1 MSSQAPNNSV
11 VTKFRAHETDT
22 GSPQVQ
28 ITLLTERINHL
39 STHFQM
45 HKKDFNSRQGLLK
58 MISRRRA
65 LLEYLK
71 RHNEDTYRSLLD
83 ALNLRK

>member
-1 MSSQAPNNSV
+1 MSTATANSGWG
-11 VTKFRAHETDT
+11 KLRLHEQDT

-28 ITLLTERINHL
+28 IALLTERIKHL
-39 STHFQM
+39 STHFQT

-58 MISRRRA
+58 MIGRRRS

-71 RHNEDTYRSLLD
+71 RNNEEAYRNVLD